1 MAKIIAFAN
10 QKGGVGKTTTA
21 VNLTAAL
28 SEMGKRVLL
37 CDFDPQGNATSGVGV
52 DPRRLETTVYDL
64 ILEEEP
70 DVRKAIVK
78 TKWADVLGSN
88 TELAGAEID
97 LISMPEREYRLQRL
111 LKEVSGDY
119 DYIMID
125 CPPSLG
131 ILTLNCLCA
140 ADAFLV
146 PLQCEYYALEGLS
159 QLMNT
164 VRAVQKGLNKGIR
177 LEGVLLTMFD
187 GRTNLSIQVVEEV
200 KKHFG
205 DKVYSTVVPRMYG
218 SAKHPAMASRS
229 PLMTAIAGARKLIRS
244 LQRNSLRKTENTC
257 KEGEANGKNERRSGE
272 RAWVAVWGCRG
283 RA

>member
-1 MAKIIAFAN
+1 MELFCICLQTIGKGGIIGFVRKSKNIGAKFMAKIIAFAN

-205 DKVYSTVVPRMYG
+205 DKVYSTVVPRNVRLSEAPSHG
-218 SAKHPAMASRS
+218 QPI
-229 PLMTAIAGARKLIRS
+229 TAYDRY
-244 LQRNSLRKTENTC
+244 
-257 KEGEANGKNERRSGE
+257 
-272 RAWVAVWGCRG
+272 CRG
-283 RA
+283 AEAYQELAEEFIAKN

>member
-37 CDFDPQGNATSGVGV
+37 CDFDPQGNATSGIGV
-52 DPRRLETTVYDL
+52 DPRHLETTVYDL

-70 DVRKAIVK
+70 KVREAIVQ

-97 LISMPEREYRLQRL
+97 LISMDEREYRLQRV
-111 LKEVSGDY
+111 LKKIADDY

-146 PLQCEYYALEGLS
+146 PLQCEY
-159 QLMNT
+159 
-164 VRAVQKGLNKGIR
+164 
-177 LEGVLLTMFD
+177 
-187 GRTNLSIQVVEEV
+187 
-200 KKHFG
+200 
-205 DKVYSTVVPRMYG
+205 
-218 SAKHPAMASRS
+218 
-229 PLMTAIAGARKLIRS
+229 
-244 LQRNSLRKTENTC
+244 
-257 KEGEANGKNERRSGE
+257 
-272 RAWVAVWGCRG
+272 
-283 RA
+283 

>member
-28 SEMGKRVLL
+28 SDMGKHVLL
-37 CDFDPQGNATSGVGV
+37 CDFDPQGNATSGIGV

-64 ILEEEP
+64 ILEDKPNVKE
-70 DVRKAIVK
+70 AIVQ

-97 LISMPEREYRLQRL
+97 LISMPEREYRLQRI
-111 LKEVSGDY
+111 LKQVADDY

-164 VRAVQKGLNKGIR
+164 VRAVQRGLNKGIR

-205 DKVYSTVVPRMYG
+205 DKVYSTVVPRNVRLSEAPSHG
-218 SAKHPAMASRS
+218 QPI
-229 PLMTAIAGARKLIRS
+229 TAYDRY
-244 LQRNSLRKTENTC
+244 
-257 KEGEANGKNERRSGE
+257 
-272 RAWVAVWGCRG
+272 CRG
-283 RA
+283 SEAYQELAQEFITKN

>member
-28 SEMGKRVLL
+28 SEMGKHVLL

-52 DPRRLETTVYDL
+52 DPRSLETTVYDL
-64 ILEEEP
+64 ILDDEP
-70 DVRKAIVK
+70 EVNEAIVK

-97 LISMPEREYRLQRL
+97 LISMPEREYRLQKIL
-111 LKEVSGDY
+111 NKISDQY

-164 VRAVQKGLNKGIR
+164 VRAVQRGLNKGIR

-205 DKVYSTVVPRMYG
+205 DKVYSTVVPRNVRLSEAPSHG
-218 SAKHPAMASRS
+218 QPI
-229 PLMTAIAGARKLIRS
+229 TAYDRY
-244 LQRNSLRKTENTC
+244 
-257 KEGEANGKNERRSGE
+257 
-272 RAWVAVWGCRG
+272 CRG
-283 RA
+283 AEAYQELAQEFVAKN

>member
-52 DPRRLETTVYDL
+52 DPRSLETTVYDL
-64 ILEEEP
+64 ILDDEP
-70 DVRKAIVK
+70 EVNEAIVK

-97 LISMPEREYRLQRL
+97 LISMPEREYRLQKIL
-111 LKEVSGDY
+111 NKISDQY

-164 VRAVQKGLNKGIR
+164 VRAVQRGLNKGIR
-177 LEGVLLTMFD
+177 LEGVLLTMCD

-205 DKVYSTVVPRMYG
+205 DKVYSTVVPRNVRLSEAPSHG
-218 SAKHPAMASRS
+218 QPI
-229 PLMTAIAGARKLIRS
+229 TAYDRY
-244 LQRNSLRKTENTC
+244 
-257 KEGEANGKNERRSGE
+257 
-272 RAWVAVWGCRG
+272 CRG
-283 RA
+283 AEAYQELAQEFVAKN